1 MAESPM
7 LEVVITA
14 RPSWAR
20 VKSLVTNYLALA
32 GISKVR
38 VSLVGPAVS
47 KRYGDI
53 TTQIDVSLNVKTF
66 STLHEADD
74 FAGVALTCL
83 EGASSL
89 VHYWS
94 HSRPDCVLV
103 IADRTET
110 LGVAVAASLMQI
122 PLIHLQGGEVTGSI
136 DDKIRDA
143 NSKLADLHLT
153 TNEFTHARLV
163 SMGEEVN
170 RVFSVGCP
178 SIDLVTETIN
188 SSQNLIDFAKS
199 TADVIGGTGAT
210 FPLSSDYGII
220 MFHPDTFEQDES
232 LYWVNQ
238 LIKLTNSN
246 LLNWFWFWPNP
257 DHGSHAISKLIRL
270 LRENS
275 ETEKVHFVINVEPEI
290 FISLASRARIIVGN
304 SSFGIR
310 EASFLGLPALNLG
323 RRQNGRQ
330 RASNVTDMSHGGDL
344 EKKLLEILG
353 NPRPSVSHLYG
364 DGTAGFRGA
373 RIISEWNPSLKNRR

>member
-1 MAESPM
+1 MSNSPL

-20 VKSLVTNYLALA
+20 VKSLVTNYAKLA
-32 GISKVR
+32 GSSRVR

-53 TTQIDVSLNVKTF
+53 TSQIDANFDVKTF

-89 VHYWS
+89 VHYWT
-94 HSRPDCVLV
+94 HSRPECVLV

-122 PLIHLQGGEVTGSI
+122 PLIHLQGGEITGSI

-143 NSKLADLHLT
+143 NTKLADLHLT
-153 TNEFTHARLV
+153 TNDFTRTRII
-163 SMGEEVN
+163 SMGEEES

-178 SIDLVTETIN
+178 SIDLVSETIN
-188 SSQNLIDFAKS
+188 SNENLIDFEHS
-199 TADVIGGTGAT
+199 TAEAIGGTGAA
-210 FPLSSDYGII
+210 FPLSTDYGII
-220 MFHPDTFEQDES
+220 MFHPDTTKQDES
-232 LYWVNQ
+232 LGWVKE
-238 LIKLTNSN
+238 LIKLAESN

-257 DHGSHAISKLIRL
+257 DHGSHAISKQIRL
-270 LRENS
+270 LRESSSS
-275 ETEKVHFVINVEPEI
+275 EKIRFIINVEPEI
-290 FISLASRARIIVGN
+290 FISLASNAKIIVGN

-310 EASFLGLPALNLG
+310 EASFLGLPAINLG
-323 RRQNGRQ
+323 SRQSGRQ
-330 RASNVTDMSHGGDL
+330 RASNVSDL
-344 EKKLLEILG
+344 ALQEDLTQLIVQTLQKS
-353 NPRPSVSHLYG
+353 RPEESHLYG
-364 DGTAGFRGA
+364 DGNAGYRGA
-373 RIISEWNPSLKNRR
+373 KTISEWNPTIKSRK